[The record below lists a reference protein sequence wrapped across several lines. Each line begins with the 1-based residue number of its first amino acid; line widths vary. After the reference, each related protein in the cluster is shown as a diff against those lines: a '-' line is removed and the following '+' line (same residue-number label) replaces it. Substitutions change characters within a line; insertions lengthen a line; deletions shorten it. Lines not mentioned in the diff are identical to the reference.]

1 MGPWKDKDFS
11 KKYTPMG
18 KGAAPEQK
26 EAVQRNAICNLG
38 MVKLFKFYYFLL
50 KLLNFIR
57 EACQKKQAENGLLS
71 QSGCHGISLTFM
83 DDFHR

>member
-1 MGPWKDKDFS
+1 
-11 KKYTPMG
+11 MG

-57 EACQKKQAENGLLS
+57 EACQKNKLKMAYCRYLAVMEY
-71 QSGCHGISLTFM
+71 H
-83 DDFHR
+83 